1 MSNLF
6 KKAFLRVLNE
16 ADVAPA
22 LPAPADTTD
31 PAAMSDADAMASTL
45 DQGTSPTDFDVH
57 AGSREAALASAKS
70 HAMMAD
76 VLNGWISKIDEFID
90 FLNGQQDNS
99 VQTQLAKADDKSL
112 FGAIKTAESKKIGLV
127 CKELAGFAQM
137 LKTYS
142 ASSSD
147 PKYRGS

>member
-6 KKAFLRVLNE
+6 KKAFLRTINE
-16 ADVAPA
+16 ADA
-22 LPAPADTTD
+22 LPAPS

-45 DQGTSPTDFDVH
+45 DQGTSPSDYDVH

-76 VLNGWISKIDEFID
+76 KLNGWITRINEFID
-90 FLNGQQDNS
+90 FLNGQQEDS
-99 VQTQLAKADDKSL
+99 MQTQLARADDKSL
-112 FGAIKTAESKKIGLV
+112 FGAIKTAEAKKIGLV
-127 CKELAGFAQM
+127 CKELAGFVQM
-137 LKTYS
+137 LQAYS
-142 ASSSD
+142 AGSND

>member
-6 KKAFLRVLNE
+6 KKAFFRVLNE

-22 LPAPADTTD
+22 VPAPADT
-31 PAAMSDADAMASTL
+31 AAMSDADAMASTL

-76 VLNGWISKIDEFID
+76 VLNNWILKIDDFID
-90 FLNGQQDNS
+90 FLNGQQDDS
-99 VQTQLAKADDKSL
+99 VQTQLSKADDKSL

-127 CKELAGFAQM
+127 CKELAGFCQM

>member
-6 KKAFLRVLNE
+6 KKAFFRVINE
-16 ADVAPA
+16 ADAAPA
-22 LPAPADTTD
+22 LPAPTD
-31 PAAMSDADAMASTL
+31 PSQMSDADAMASTL
-45 DQGTSPTDFDVH
+45 DPGTDPQDLDIH

-76 VLNGWISKIDEFID
+76 VLNNWISKIDEFID
-90 FLNGQQDNS
+90 FLNGQQEDS

-142 ASSSD
+142 ASSND